1 MKVILREDVQK
12 LGKSGDIVT
21 VKEGFGRN
29 FLLPRKMAVLAN
41 EKNVRQMQHD
51 QGVISARRAK
61 MKDQA
66 NAQSQQLSAVAL
78 SSSAR
83 SESRRSCTARSPRW
97 TSPRRA
103 PRKATASIG
112 GRSTCPSRSNRSE
125 RTRSRCACTTK
136 SPPSFESKSYPSSR
150 GSSFNPRL

>member
-66 NAQSQQLSAVAL
+66 NAQSQQLSAIAL
-78 SSSAR
+78 SFKRKVGEQEKLYGSVTVIFNDA
-83 SESRRSCTARSPRW
+83 
-97 TSPRRA
+97 A
-103 PRKATASIG
+103 PTEKGHRID
-112 GRSTCPSRSNRSE
+112 R
-125 RTRSRCACTTK
+125 
-136 SPPSFESKSYPSSR
+136 
-150 GSSFNPRL
+150 

>member
-78 SSSAR
+78 SFKRKVGEQEKLYGSVTAMDIAEALTEKGHR
-83 SESRRSCTARSPRW
+83 IDRRTIHLPE
-97 TSPRRA
+97 PI
-103 PRKATASIG
+103 KSIG
-112 GRSTCPSRSNRSE
+112 THE
-125 RTRSRCACTTK
+125 V
-136 SPPSFESKSYPSSR
+136 EV
-150 GSSFNPRL
+150 RLHHEITAKLRIEVLPE